1 MMEQGAE
8 MEKDGSTSLDMYID
22 KYIDTTGGLK
32 NMSGPW
38 SDLVQ
43 VIFRREN

>member
-1 MMEQGAE
+1 
-8 MEKDGSTSLDMYID
+8 MEKDGPTFHDLSQYID